1 MIVCGLGGTVAQR
14 TIIET
19 GEFFGWIGVRKFE
32 YISVF
37 NLFFSYLF
45 FSWLWICAAF
55 NFAKKCPD
63 AEHEF
68 NMKHLKSK

>member
-19 GEFFGWIGVRKFE
+19 GEFFGWIGVRMFE

-37 NLFFSYLF
+37 NLVFSIC
-45 FSWLWICAAF
+45 FSL
-55 NFAKKCPD
+55 NYEYVP
-63 AEHEF
+63 
-68 NMKHLKSK
+68 HLILLKNAMTRI